1 MGNGFRDLI
10 ATEESLLL
18 GLPPRTQLMDM
29 IYIYTIRGWPERNC
43 EAECVFTVWYDVAT
57 APAVWETS
65 YGTLQV

>member
-1 MGNGFRDLI
+1 
-10 ATEESLLL
+10 
-18 GLPPRTQLMDM
+18 MDM
-29 IYIYTIRGWPERNC
+29 IYIYIYKIRGWPERNC

>member
-29 IYIYTIRGWPERNC
+29 IYPLYIYIKSGGGLKEIVKLSVYLQC
-43 EAECVFTVWYDVAT
+43 
-57 APAVWETS
+57 
-65 YGTLQV
+65 GTM